1 MVTYDFDYS
10 APIDKLVGVTLSQSK
25 IANQLEIATAD
36 SRIGILADGTSVA
49 GWGLGRLN
57 NFNGYPLKNIG
68 WIIEIGAVQINSNMG
83 DDDTFGIRLIF
94 DNGDVMDI
102 TGRINQWQFKYTTLF
117 GSYTKCGNGQTSPP
131 FPWAEFNWLR
141 ITSTI
146 NGNDRRFKF
155 EWADNTSVGK
165 VYPPVS
171 PNYTQFGADPFFT
184 VTSGKGNWI
193 TDLYVFGENDNVT
206 GPSTPGSNIAS
217 LFVVHAETSETLF
230 TGAIVGL
237 DTSIPINSYVLRTA
251 LNAGGN
257 GVIIIPNPFFEV
269 SATTLK
275 AQLKKSMTYTNVFGV
290 KQWQGETTTL
300 DIGYQMATYEIAEM
314 IRKTMGVEV
323 LASPIIFS
331 TFLRQ
336 WTGLVIEDKDGG
348 FVSRGV
354 TTSHI
359 VAFEK
364 ADTKVYTGRATR
376 DAFGIVD
383 EDLATPLVPDTI
395 NNGKDEEMYY
405 KDKWDNVDTDKA
417 HIMIHAADDLQWFAV
432 KYPVDL
438 YEKFNNLTKLN
449 KLEIIS
455 TISAYRE
462 DSTDN
467 ADWSTGSGD
476 DGRYVYYVYN
486 YHTLVF
492 EKIIAYGK
500 TELKGDKT
508 LTSTGASANTY
519 YYDPR
524 DIVIDIIQELKS
536 DNSEWL
542 IGTTYS
548 SGDRAINED
557 VLYTY
562 IDGTPSSG
570 QEPPGNKWQRTV
582 YDFINYES
590 TAGSAAIF
598 SKLNII
604 PIIRTPTGQGNIR
617 SKGIWVWDFSVRA
630 TFDEDNEPEYSTA
643 TINAVTATTITLD
656 ATSGINL
663 PEKDG
668 FGVGDIIRIVK
679 NVEDYLQDS
688 WDASPIVTDLG
699 ALTINIAN
707 STTIGVL
714 EDHTYKSFF
723 ALMQHI
729 SELSNS
735 TFWANYAT
743 TNTVLISSAGNHIA
757 SGLTLTKADLY
768 NYDESNWSIS
778 YDAKPQKNKV
788 RILGDNV
795 NFIKTLSPALDPFD
809 LGDETEII
817 DDSTIQTLLQASNL
831 ADALT
836 PRKEGNEVLVRL
848 TLDYSNPNQ
857 NYTTIKVGNTVVLK
871 LPTTADTS
879 IFNDTLLIMAIDLNR
894 NESTG
899 DNEHATITLQKRY
912 S

>member
-1 MVTYDFDYS
+1 MTTFRKIEDFNNWDNLTKAGTNPEEITTNSDPCDCTVNTGGTIS
-10 APIDKLVGVTLSQSK
+10 AYVHTTTVPTQFDGSDILTFYGRLKPVSLHNNFWSGIYLGEGTNWVGVGLTFS
-25 IANQLEIATAD
+25 
-36 SRIGILADGTSVA
+36 GGTFRSTKNFSTDENP
-49 GWGLGRLN
+49 LTN
-57 NFNGYPLKNIG
+57 NDY
-68 WIIEIGAVQINSNMG
+68 
-83 DDDTFGIRLIF
+83 
-94 DNGDVMDI
+94 
-102 TGRINQWQFKYTTLF
+102 
-117 GSYTKCGNGQTSPP
+117 
-131 FPWAEFNWLR
+131 
-141 ITSTI
+141 
-146 NGNDRRFKF
+146 
-155 EWADNTSVGK
+155 
-165 VYPPVS
+165 
-171 PNYTQFGADPFFT
+171 
-184 VTSGKGNWI
+184 VTSGI
-193 TDLYVFGENDNVT
+193 LLPTLGEWFWLKMVINGTNVKYYYNNDNVT
-206 GPSTPGSNIAS
+206 VKPDNWTVLGADRTLGLALGTITSFGFSN
-217 LFVVHAETSETLF
+217 F
-230 TGAIVGL
+230 TGTGSGRYQCDDLELNMEYNNSPIGL
-237 DTSIPINSYVLRTA
+237 DASIVFESYTLRTA
-251 LNAGGN
+251 LNGGGN
-257 GVIIIPNPFFEV
+257 AVITAPNPFFEV
-269 SATTLK
+269 SATTLA
-275 AQLKKSMTYTNVFGV
+275 AQLKKLLTYTNAFSV
-290 KQWQGETTTL
+290 KQWEGETTTL
-300 DIGYQMATYEIAEM
+300 DISLHTAKYEAAEM

-336 WTGLVIEDKDGG
+336 WTGLVITDKDGG
-348 FVSRGV
+348 FISRGV

-359 VAFEK
+359 VAFVK
-364 ADTKVYTGRATR
+364 ADTKVYQGRATR

-462 DSTDN
+462 DSTEN

-486 YHTLVF
+486 YHIVAF
-492 EKIIAYGK
+492 EKIIAFGK

-570 QEPPGNKWQRTV
+570 QEPPGNKWQRTI

-604 PIIRTPTGQGNIR
+604 PVIRTPTGQGNIR

-656 ATSGINL
+656 PTSGINL

-668 FGVGDIIRIVK
+668 FGVGDVIRIVK

-688 WDASPIVTDLG
+688 WDASPIAADLG
-699 ALTINIAN
+699 ALIINITN
-707 STTIGVL
+707 STAIGVL

-723 ALMQHI
+723 SLMQHI

-735 TFWANYAT
+735 TFWANYAA
-743 TNTVLISSAGNHIA
+743 TNTVLISSADNHVV
-757 SGLTLTKADLY
+757 SGVILTRDDLY
-768 NYDESNWSIS
+768 NYNEGNWSIS
-778 YDAKPQKNKV
+778 FDATQQKNKI

-809 LGDETEII
+809 LGDETQIE
-817 DDSTIQTLLQASNL
+817 DDNNIQTLLQASDK

-836 PRKEGNEVLVRL
+836 PRLEGNEVIARVV
-848 TLDYSNPNQ
+848 LDYSNPNQ
-857 NYTTIKVGNTVVLK
+857 NYTNIKVGSTVILK
-871 LPTTADTS
+871 LPTASDTS

-894 NESTG
+894 NKQTG
-899 DNEHATITLQKRY
+899 DNEHATLSLQKRY